1 MEVKNSLLKVQNAVQ
16 SMPLESILETAE
28 SVALLIPP
36 PTNTAISFV
45 IKVLNILVK
54 ARPVADNLLGTSIKV
69 SDSIADI
76 KNANKNIDAEND
88 AERAEMMD
96 ILDQMVD
103 IASDDGE
110 LTPEEEECLLD
121 MVRELG
127 LNEKVVLAKVKMK
140 CLQNK

>member
-28 SVALLIPP
+28 MVADAINIPFLP
-36 PTNTAISFV
+36 AV
-45 IKVLNILVK
+45 IKVLKLLVK
-54 ARPVADNLLGTSIKV
+54 AQPVANNLLGTSIKV
-69 SDSIADI
+69 TDSIADI
-76 KNANKNIDAEND
+76 KNANKNIDEEND

-96 ILDQMVD
+96 MLDQMID
-103 IASDDGE
+103 IAADDGE

-121 MVRELG
+121 MVRDLG
-127 LNEKVVLAKVKMK
+127 LNEKVVLTKVKMK

>member
-28 SVALLIPP
+28 MVADAVNIPFLP
-36 PTNTAISFV
+36 AV
-45 IKVLNILVK
+45 IKVLELLVR
-54 ARPVADNLLGTSIKV
+54 AQPVADSLLGTSIKV

-76 KNANKNIDAEND
+76 KNANKNIDAED
-88 AERAEMMD
+88 GAERAEMMD
-96 ILDQMVD
+96 ILDQMID
-103 IASDDGE
+103 IAADDGE

>member
-28 SVALLIPP
+28 MVADAINIPFLP
-36 PTNTAISFV
+36 AV
-45 IKVLNILVK
+45 IKVLKLLVK
-54 ARPVADNLLGTSIKV
+54 AQPVANNLLGTSIKV
-69 SDSIADI
+69 TDSIADI
-76 KNANKNIDAEND
+76 KDANRSIDAEGD

-96 ILDQMVD
+96 MLDQMID
-103 IASDDGE
+103 IAADDGE

-121 MVRELG
+121 IVRDLG
-127 LNEKVVLAKVKMK
+127 LNEKVVLTKVKMK